1 MAMRSLAFLIV
12 AIALA
17 GCGSGPPQPIYGD
30 AFKNIYNQSAVSV
43 PVDKPAAIQ
52 QPIGIIFS
60 DNVEAYFGFIQ
71 KSNEY
76 WGKIVPTSLTNNVAV
91 ADSDPHYISERVLT
105 LIKRHYPSAVLV
117 HDFKEAVGT
126 GKKGVFLVDIKPV
139 LGSSSFKT
147 TTVDISL
154 YVFDAKMNPVS
165 TLSGHGEGV
174 IPYPATD
181 GRIQVSTDGAIQQLD
196 AKMTAL
202 VR

>member
-1 MAMRSLAFLIV
+1 MAVRSLVLLIV
-12 AIALA
+12 AIVLA

-30 AFKNIYNQSAVSV
+30 AFKNIYNQSASSV
-43 PVDKPAAIQ
+43 PVDKPATVQ
-52 QPIGIIFS
+52 QPIGIILS

-76 WGKIVPTSLTNNVAV
+76 WGKIVPASLTNNVAV

-105 LIKRHYPSAVLV
+105 LIKRHYPTAALV

-139 LGSSSFKT
+139 LGGGSFKT

-165 TLSGHGEGV
+165 TVSGHGEGV

-181 GRIQVSTDGAIQQLD
+181 GRIQVSTDAAIQQLD
-196 AKMTAL
+196 AKMSAL
-202 VR
+202 VH